1 MVHPAA
7 AAAQIS
13 GSVGAWETPDEDV
26 DTVI

>member
-7 AAAQIS
+7 VAAQVS
-13 GSVGAWETPDEDV
+13 GSSGAWETPGKDV